1 MYKNYLN
8 TAIRNLGRHKGY
20 SFINVAGLA
29 LGMACCILILLWVQD
44 ELSYDRY
51 HKNADRLYRVV
62 VKGRMSNREINF
74 STSPAPLAK
83 ALMDE
88 FPEVLQAA
96 RFLRSRNVLIGHQEK
111 QFNEGFILYTDP
123 NFFDMFSIP
132 LIKGDPQNVLRAP
145 NSLVI
150 TQKAALKYFGNQ
162 DPVGKTLTFNGQTDF
177 RVTGLAANVPSNTHF
192 HSDFFA
198 SLASIPDSRSQNW
211 FSNPYHTYIVLKEES
226 SPGELQAKLP
236 GIITKYMGPIAKKV
250 MGITLQEFRSS
261 GNAFGYFLQ
270 PVIGI
275 HLHSDLEYELEP
287 NGSFVYVCIFS
298 LIALFILVIACINFM
313 NLATARSA
321 SRAKEVG
328 VRKVLGSD
336 RWMLIQQ
343 FLTESVLL
351 SLLSLALAVGIVVLL
366 QPVFNSLSGKHLDI
380 AAYGGRVLL
389 PGLLAVILL
398 AGIFA
403 GSYPAFFLSAFKPVS
418 VLRGIVKTGRKS
430 AGLRNGLVVFQF
442 SISIVM
448 LVGTFVVYHQLDY
461 MRNKRLGFEKEQLL
475 VIQRA
480 GSLGQD
486 KEAFRN
492 EMVQSGGVEN
502 VSYSNGIPGRHLGDF
517 THVAEGASAEDM
529 VRMFLLF
536 ADFDYLDTL
545 RMEMIE
551 GRYFLKNRPADR
563 NSVILNET
571 AAAALGMEN
580 PVGKRIIRGSLS
592 SGGSEFFTI
601 IGIVKD
607 FHFESLHRKIRPIA
621 VYLLPAEDARYAS
634 VRIRAENIPRTLAFI
649 ANKWNKFVPGKPF
662 EYFFLDDDFD
672 RLYRAEKKVGKLFS
686 AFAVLAVL
694 VACLGLFGLASF
706 TAEQRTKEIGIRKVL
721 GASVPDI
728 VTLLTKEFSRWVLLS
743 NMIAWPVAYFATNRW
758 LQNFAYRT
766 RIGPWV
772 FLLAAS
778 AALFIAMI
786 TVSFQALK
794 AATANPA
801 IVLKYE

>member
-1 MYKNYLN
+1 MFKNYLK
-8 TAIRNLGRHKGY
+8 TAIRNLGRHRGY

-83 ALMDE
+83 ALTDE
-88 FPEVLQAA
+88 FPEVRQAT
-96 RFLRSRNVLIGHQEK
+96 RCLRSRNVLVGYQER
-111 QFNEGFILYTDP
+111 QYNEGFLLYTDP
-123 NFFDMFSIP
+123 NFFDTFSIP
-132 LIKGDPQNVLRAP
+132 LIKGDPHKVLVAP

-150 TQKAALKYFGNQ
+150 TQDAALKYFGNQ
-162 DPVGKTLTFNGQTDF
+162 DPVGKTLTFNGRTDL

-211 FSNPYHTYIVLKEES
+211 FSNPYHTYIVLKEET
-226 SPGELQAKLP
+226 SPEALQAKLP
-236 GIITKYMGPIAKKV
+236 EIITKYMGPLAKKV
-250 MGITLQEFRSS
+250 MGITMQEFRAS
-261 GNAFGYFLQ
+261 GNTFGYFLQ
-270 PVIGI
+270 PVTAI
-275 HLHSDLEYELEP
+275 HLHSDLEYEMEP

-336 RWMLIQQ
+336 RLKLIQQ

-351 SLLSLALAVGIVVLL
+351 SVLSLALAVGIVEIL
-366 QPVFNSLSGKHLDI
+366 QPVFNSLSGKDLDI

-398 AGIFA
+398 SGILA
-403 GSYPAFFLSAFKPVS
+403 GSYPAFFLSSFKPIS
-418 VLRGIVKTGRKS
+418 VLRGIVRTGKKS
-430 AGLRNGLVVFQF
+430 SGLRNGLVVFQF

-448 LVGTFVVYHQLDY
+448 LVGTFVVYHQLEY

-492 EMVQSGGVEN
+492 EMLQSDGVEN
-502 VSYSNGIPGRHLGDF
+502 LSYSNGIPGRHLGDF

-536 ADFDYLDTL
+536 TDYDYRDTL
-545 RMEMIE
+545 RLEMVE
-551 GRYFLKNRPADR
+551 GRYFSKDRPADR

-607 FHFESLHRKIRPIA
+607 FHFESLHRKIRPLA
-621 VYLLPAEDARYAS
+621 VYLLPAEDASYAS
-634 VRIRAENIPRTLAFI
+634 VRVRADNIPRTLAFI
-649 ANKWNKFVPGKPF
+649 ANKWNAFVPGKPF

-672 RLYRAEKKVGKLFS
+672 RLYKAEKKVGQLFS

-721 GASVPDI
+721 GASVPGI
-728 VTLLTKEFSRWVLLS
+728 VTLLTKEFSKWVLLS
-743 NMIAWPVAYFATNRW
+743 NLIAWPVAYFAMNLW

-772 FLLAAS
+772 FFLAAF
-778 AALFIAMI
+778 AALFIAVI

-794 AATANPA
+794 AAAANPA
-801 IVLKYE
+801 IALKYE

>member
-1 MYKNYLN
+1 MFKNYLK

-20 SFINVAGLA
+20 SFINIVGLA
-29 LGMACCILILLWVQD
+29 SGMACCILILLWVQD

-88 FPEVLQAA
+88 FPEVLQAT
-96 RFLRSRNVLIGHQEK
+96 RFLRSRNVLVGHREK
-111 QFNEGFILYTDP
+111 QFNEGFMIYTDP

-132 LIKGDPQNVLRAP
+132 LIKGDPQKVLSAP

-150 TQKAALKYFGNQ
+150 TQEAALKYFGNQ

-177 RVTGLAANVPSNTHF
+177 RVTGLAANMPSNTHF

-226 SPGELQAKLP
+226 SPEEFQAKLP

-250 MGITLQEFRSS
+250 MGITMQEFRSS

-270 PVIGI
+270 PVTGI

-343 FLTESVLL
+343 FQTESVLL

-398 AGIFA
+398 AGILA
-403 GSYPAFFLSAFKPVS
+403 GSYPAFFLSSFKPIS
-418 VLRGIVKTGRKS
+418 VLRGIIKTGRKS
-430 AGLRNGLVVFQF
+430 SGLRNGLVVFQF

-480 GSLGQD
+480 GSLEQD

-492 EMVQSGGVEN
+492 EMLQSDGVEN
-502 VSYSNGIPGRHLGDF
+502 LSYSNGIPGRHLGDF

-551 GRYFLKNRPADR
+551 GRYFLKDRPADR

-571 AAAALGMEN
+571 AAVALGMEN

-601 IGIVKD
+601 IGIVRD
-607 FHFESLHRKIRPIA
+607 FHFESLHRKIRPLA

-672 RLYRAEKKVGKLFS
+672 LLYKAEKKVGQLFS

-706 TAEQRTKEIGIRKVL
+706 TAEQRTKEIGIRKIL
-721 GASVPDI
+721 GAGVPDI
-728 VTLLTKEFSRWVLLS
+728 VTLLTKEFSRLVLLS
-743 NMIAWPVAYFATNRW
+743 NMIAWPIAYFAMNRW

-766 RIGPWV
+766 SIGPWV

>member
-1 MYKNYLN
+1 MFKNYLN

-226 SPGELQAKLP
+226 SPEELQAKLP

-270 PVIGI
+270 PVTGI

-430 AGLRNGLVVFQF
+430 AALRNGLVVFQF

-743 NMIAWPVAYFATNRW
+743 NMIAWPVAYFAMNRW

>member
-1 MYKNYLN
+1 MFKNYLK

-20 SFINVAGLA
+20 SFINIVGLA
-29 LGMACCILILLWVQD
+29 SGMACCILILLWVQD

-88 FPEVLQAA
+88 FPEVLQAT
-96 RFLRSRNVLIGHQEK
+96 RFLRSRNVLVGHQEK
-111 QFNEGFILYTDP
+111 QFNEGFMIYTDP

-132 LIKGDPQNVLRAP
+132 LIKGDPQKVLSAP

-150 TQKAALKYFGNQ
+150 TQEAALKYFGNQ

-177 RVTGLAANVPSNTHF
+177 RVTGLAANMPSNTHF

-226 SPGELQAKLP
+226 SPEEFQAKLP

-250 MGITLQEFRSS
+250 MGITMQEFRSS

-270 PVIGI
+270 PVTGI

-343 FLTESVLL
+343 FQTESVLL

-398 AGIFA
+398 AGILA
-403 GSYPAFFLSAFKPVS
+403 GSYPAFFLSSFKPIS
-418 VLRGIVKTGRKS
+418 VLRGIIKTGRKS
-430 AGLRNGLVVFQF
+430 SGLRNGLVVFQF

-461 MRNKRLGFEKEQLL
+461 MRNKKLGFEKEQLL

-492 EMVQSGGVEN
+492 EMLQSDGVEN
-502 VSYSNGIPGRHLGDF
+502 LSYSNGIPGRHLGDF

-551 GRYFLKNRPADR
+551 GRYFLKDRPADR

-571 AAAALGMEN
+571 AAVALGMEN

-601 IGIVKD
+601 IGIVRD
-607 FHFESLHRKIRPIA
+607 FHFESLHRKIRPLA

-672 RLYRAEKKVGKLFS
+672 RLYRAEKKVGQLFS

-706 TAEQRTKEIGIRKVL
+706 TAEQRTKEIGIRKIL
-721 GASVPDI
+721 GAGVPDI
-728 VTLLTKEFSRWVLLS
+728 VTLLTKEFSRLVLLS
-743 NMIAWPVAYFATNRW
+743 NMIAWPVAYFAMNRW

-766 RIGPWV
+766 SIGPWV

-794 AATANPA
+794 AATASPA